1 MSKHDS
7 SRGTPYDNGDTSRDI
22 YSNSRSSRGSSSH
35 RPPNRK
41 KKGSAKKIVIRVLL
55 VVLALLIVTGV
66 AGALYINYLLGLR
79 KTPDDLES
87 MGIPQLS
94 SSVSTSGSDVSQP
107 PEVKDI
113 MNVLLIGS
121 DTRSQTNRGNS
132 DSMIVFTVDGVHK
145 KIKMTSIMRDIY
157 VSIPG
162 HNDQK
167 INAAYAIG
175 GPELLMD
182 TIEQAFDIRL
192 DYYAI
197 VDFAMFEDVVNK
209 IGGVDIELTEA
220 EANYMNRKN
229 NPDIDQETTV
239 SAGLNHMDGKTA
251 LNYSRIRHL
260 TGDDFQRTQRQ
271 RNMLRAIMDQS
282 KDLNIL
288 ELNGLIQEVLP
299 NVTTNLSDSQIL
311 SLAMQAGS
319 ILKYPVN
326 ELRIPADGT
335 WTNTDRKVT
344 GTDALDIDFEANS
357 ELMKDFIYEGEN
369 PDKASAKST
378 SVEKTGSQTDA
389 SSTKGTSSKTTKKT
403 SKAN

>member
-1 MSKHDS
+1 MSKQDS
-7 SRGTPYDNGDTSRDI
+7 SHGAPYENGDSSRDI
-22 YSNSRSSRGSSSH
+22 YSNSRSSKGSSGH

-41 KKGSAKKIVIRVLL
+41 KKGGAKKIAIRVLL
-55 VVLALLIVTGV
+55 VVLALLIVAGV

-79 KTPDDLES
+79 GTPDDLES

-94 SSVSTSGSDVSQP
+94 SGASVSNSDVSQP
-107 PEVKDI
+107 AEVKDI

-121 DTRSQTNRGNS
+121 DTRNQTNRGNS
-132 DSMIVFTVDGVHK
+132 DSMIIFTVDGVHK

-162 HNDQK
+162 HKDQK
-167 INAAYAIG
+167 INAAYSIG
-175 GPELLMD
+175 GPDLLMD

-229 NPDIDQETTV
+229 NPDIDQEAAV
-239 SAGLNHMDGKTA
+239 SVGLNHMDGKTA

-288 ELNGLIQEVLP
+288 ELNGLVQEVLP

-335 WTNTDRKVT
+335 WTNTDKKVT
-344 GTDALDIDFEANS
+344 GTDALDIDFETNS
-357 ELMKDFIYEGEN
+357 ALMKDFIYEGEN
-369 PDKASAKST
+369 PDKVSAEPT
-378 SVEKTGSQTDA
+378 SVEKTGSETN
-389 SSTKGTSSKTTKKT
+389 SSSKGTSSKTSKKT
-403 SKAN
+403 SKAS

>member
-1 MSKHDS
+1 
-7 SRGTPYDNGDTSRDI
+7 
-22 YSNSRSSRGSSSH
+22 
-35 RPPNRK
+35 
-41 KKGSAKKIVIRVLL
+41 
-55 VVLALLIVTGV
+55 
-66 AGALYINYLLGLR
+66 
-79 KTPDDLES
+79 
-87 MGIPQLS
+87 
-94 SSVSTSGSDVSQP
+94 
-107 PEVKDI
+107 
-113 MNVLLIGS
+113 
-121 DTRSQTNRGNS
+121 
-132 DSMIVFTVDGVHK
+132 
-145 KIKMTSIMRDIY
+145 MRDIY

-311 SLAMQAGS
+311 SLAMQAV
-319 ILKYPVN
+319 L
-326 ELRIPADGT
+326 
-335 WTNTDRKVT
+335 
-344 GTDALDIDFEANS
+344 F
-357 ELMKDFIYEGEN
+357 
-369 PDKASAKST
+369 
-378 SVEKTGSQTDA
+378 
-389 SSTKGTSSKTTKKT
+389 
-403 SKAN
+403 

>member
-7 SRGTPYDNGDTSRDI
+7 FHGAPYDNDDSSRDI
-22 YSNSRSSRGSSSH
+22 YSNSRSSQSSSGR

-41 KKGSAKKIVIRVLL
+41 KGKTKKILIRVLL
-55 VVLALLIVTGV
+55 VILALLIVTGV

-87 MGIPQLS
+87 MGIAQLS
-94 SSVSTSGSDVSQP
+94 SSTSVSGSDVSQP

-132 DSMIVFTVDGVHK
+132 DSMIIFTVDGVHK

-162 HNDQK
+162 HKEQK

-175 GPELLMD
+175 GPDLLMD

-197 VDFAMFEDVVNK
+197 VDFSMFENVVNK

-220 EANYMNRKN
+220 EANYMNKKN
-229 NPDIDQETTV
+229 NPDIDQTTTV
-239 SAGLNHMDGKTA
+239 SVGLNHMDGKTA

-271 RNMLRAIMDQS
+271 RNMLRAIVDQS
-282 KDLNIL
+282 KNLNIL
-288 ELNGLIQEVLP
+288 EINGLVQEILP

-319 ILKYPVN
+319 ILNYPIN

-335 WTNTDRKVT
+335 WTNTDRQVT
-344 GTDALDIDFEANS
+344 GTDALDIDFKANS
-357 ELMKDFIYEGEN
+357 DLMKDFIYEGEN
-369 PDKASAKST
+369 PDKVSAEPT
-378 SVEKTGSQTDA
+378 SVEKTGSEVDN
-389 SSTKGTSSKTTKKT
+389 SSGSSAKKTSSKAK
-403 SKAN
+403 